1 MNQQNQG
8 PGSASSVPM
17 KRKRGRPRKEESV
30 VQGENKPV
38 MLGSDNVLNS
48 YQTVGR
54 NGDCDDEMVGK
65 MVTGVVEGT
74 FKSGYLLNVKV
85 ADTDAFLRGLVFL
98 PGQVS
103 PITAENDVA
112 PHIQM
117 IKRKEAP
124 IPVQT
129 SQADIHGSVPS
140 SVQCSSKQPFQSQL
154 HVPVS
159 EEQVLPTMIHYG
171 NSVSLESQPASATL
185 PIPDLS
191 KNQTS
196 IPCGGIPQG
205 MLEPRHE
212 NLSYSIMSKLEC
224 HKAIEQDEMLSELD
238 ASTQVKESSAD
249 ERTKKDS
256 QPASE
261 HVPTIV
267 NTRQQ
272 AVVYVH
278 KLNELI
284 QQEPN
289 TLAIELNQIPLTS
302 DHESMPSEQINKSVH
317 YFVEKPKTNVLDDTK
332 TVLAMDTLSKIDTS
346 NSNRIPSFD
355 AANNILDVESN
366 HDALEIFQPQSI
378 PFEQI
383 SKSVPSES
391 KHPSQGCN
399 FQDKSEFHK
408 CFTFGDLNKVD
419 VNQPTESLVNP
430 LESENQIESNIS

>member
-30 VQGENKPV
+30 GQGENKPA
-38 MLGSDNVLNS
+38 MLGSDSVLNS
-48 YQTVGR
+48 YQTVGT

-65 MVTGVVEGT
+65 MVTGVIEGT
-74 FKSGYLLNVKV
+74 FKAGYLLNVKV

-98 PGQVS
+98 PGQVP

-129 SQADIHGSVPS
+129 AQADIHGSVPS
-140 SVQCSSKQPFQSQL
+140 SVQCSNKQPFQPEL

-159 EEQVLPTMIHYG
+159 KEQLLPTMIHYG
-171 NSVSLESQPASATL
+171 NSVSLENQPPSATL

-191 KNQTS
+191 KNQPS
-196 IPCGGIPQG
+196 IPCRGIPQG
-205 MLEPRHE
+205 MLEPGHE
-212 NLSYSIMSKLEC
+212 NRSYSIMSKLEC
-224 HKAIEQDEMLSELD
+224 DKAIEQDEMLSELD
-238 ASTQVKESSAD
+238 ASTQVKESIAD
-249 ERTKKDS
+249 EGAKKDS
-256 QPASE
+256 KPASE

-267 NTRQQ
+267 NTGQQ

-278 KLNELI
+278 TLNDLI

-302 DHESMPSEQINKSVH
+302 EPESMSSEQINKSVDH
-317 YFVEKPKTNVLDDTK
+317 FMEKPKANVLDDTK
-332 TVLAMDTLSKIDTS
+332 TVLAIDTLSKVETS

-355 AANNILDVESN
+355 AANNILDVGSN
-366 HDALEIFQPQSI
+366 HDALETFQPQSI

-391 KHPSQGCN
+391 KLPSEGCN
-399 FQDKSEFHK
+399 SQEKSEFQK

-419 VNQPTESLVNP
+419 VNQTT
-430 LESENQIESNIS
+430 

>member
-1 MNQQNQG
+1 MMNQQNQG
-8 PGSASSVPM
+8 PGSASTVPM

-48 YQTVGR
+48 YQTVGT

-65 MVTGVVEGT
+65 MVTGVIEGT
-74 FKSGYLLNVKV
+74 FKAGYLLNVKV

-98 PGQVS
+98 PGQVA
-103 PITAENDVA
+103 PITAESDVA

-117 IKRKEAP
+117 IKRKETP

-129 SQADIHGSVPS
+129 AQAAMHGSVPS
-140 SVQCSSKQPFQSQL
+140 SVQCSSKQPFQPEL
-154 HVPVS
+154 FVPVS
-159 EEQVLPTMIHYG
+159 KEQVLPTMIHYG
-171 NSVSLESQPASATL
+171 NSVSLENQPASATL
-185 PIPDLS
+185 P

-196 IPCGGIPQG
+196 ITCGGIPQG
-205 MLEPRHE
+205 MLEPVHE
-212 NLSYSIMSKLEC
+212 NRSYSIMSKLEC
-224 HKAIEQDEMLSELD
+224 DKAMEQDEMLNELD
-238 ASTQVKESSAD
+238 D
-249 ERTKKDS
+249 EGAKKDS
-256 QPASE
+256 KPASE

-267 NTRQQ
+267 NTGQQ
-272 AVVYVH
+272 TVVYVH
-278 KLNELI
+278 KLNDLI

-289 TLAIELNQIPLTS
+289 TLPIELNQIPLTS
-302 DHESMPSEQINKSVH
+302 EPESMPSEQINKSVD

-332 TVLAMDTLSKIDTS
+332 TVLAMDTLSKVDTS

-355 AANNILDVESN
+355 AANNILDVGSN
-366 HDALEIFQPQSI
+366 HDALETFQPQSI

-391 KHPSQGCN
+391 NLPSEGCN
-399 FQDKSEFHK
+399 FQEKSEFQK

-419 VNQPTESLVNP
+419 VNQPNESLVNP
-430 LESENQIESNIS
+430 VESENQIESNIS